1 MQVLIKII
9 VVILTII
16 VIALIVSGD
25 EQNHK
30 K

>member
-1 MQVLIKII
+1 MQILIKII
-9 VVILTII
+9 VIILAII
-16 VIALIVSGD
+16 VIALIISGD